1 MSDSEAINAYR
12 QALERIVSV
21 RVARLKTHKQTLKS
35 ELNARLTP
43 MGIVSRFPVTTL
55 TIAAGIGWLAGRA
68 IRALIAPQTSS
79 NPLNRGDKE
88 MCIAPNRSRASSQLI
103 QTLKETA
110 LQLLINFVL
119 NKTRNFLVSRLKNN
133 RSHDASSE

>member
-12 QALERIVSV
+12 QALERIISV
-21 RVARLKTHKQTLKS
+21 RVARLKTRKQTLKS

-43 MGIVSRFPVTTL
+43 KGIVLRFPVTTL

-68 IRALIAPQTSS
+68 IRALIAPQSS
-79 NPLNRGDKE
+79 SPPLNRDDKE
-88 MCIAPNRSRASSQLI
+88 IRIAPNRSRASSPLI

-119 NKTRNFLVSRLKNN
+119 NKTRNFLVNRLKNN
-133 RSHDASSE
+133 RSHNASSE